1 MSTGLTPTQ
10 IKQQAI
16 DIATFIQDNYISEL
30 QRLIQNRHIFVAFLV
45 ISSGIEFLGKAISNH
60 GWFKKGMSKKDFNY
74 ALAVFQSLK
83 KYSNLGI
90 KYDSSQND
98 ESFYAIV
105 RCGIVHASRPLQG
118 ISLSDTNNLLPN
130 EIGIIDLS
138 TDFFTACNDLLNS
151 TVPMGKGK
159 NLNDIICYY

>member
-30 QRLIQNRHIFVAFLV
+30 KRLIQNRHFFVAFLV

-74 ALAVFQSLK
+74 ALAVFPSLN

-151 TVPMGKGK
+151 TVPMGNGK

>member
-10 IKQQAI
+10 IEQQAI
-16 DIATFIQDNYISEL
+16 DIATFIRDNYISEL
-30 QRLIQNRHIFVAFLV
+30 KRLIQNRHFFVAFLV

-60 GWFKKGMSKKDFNY
+60 GWFKKGMSKKDFNH
-74 ALAVFQSLK
+74 ALAVFPSLN

-118 ISLSDTNNLLPN
+118 ISLSDTINLLPN
-130 EIGIIDLS
+130 EIGIKDLS

-151 TVPMGKGK
+151 AVPMGKGK